1 MATQTPPLS
10 LRPRRAT
17 DHEPDAASADG
28 ADDRSRVAR
37 VAAALRGR
45 PELLALLVLAAV
57 LNLWNLGINGQ
68 ANDYYS
74 AAVKSMSTN
83 WHAFLYGSFDSA
95 GVQTVDK
102 PPLAL
107 WVQALSVRVFGF
119 SSWSYLVP
127 QALMGVATVGLTYDV
142 ARRVF
147 GRFAGSVAGLA
158 LVLTPIAVAI
168 SRHNNPD
175 ALLILCSV
183 AALWFLVRGLEDG
196 RVRWMALSGL
206 MIGLGFETKMAAA
219 LTIVPGIVAAWLW
232 IAPNGRMKA
241 VRELGI
247 FGAVAAVV
255 GLAWPVLMWLTPAGS
270 RPWISGT
277 NDNSIW
283 SLIFGYNGLGR
294 LFGQS
299 GGPGGGAGGGVARI
313 AGNGGGT
320 GGGGGMGAAPGG
332 GGGGGGGGMGG
343 VFGGDTGPFRLLNA
357 ALGGQAG
364 WLIGTALVAGLGL
377 LLLTRL
383 RRTDRRTGFLL
394 AMGGAFLVTA
404 VAFSRAQGIFHPYYV
419 SLLAPFVAALVGAGV
434 GTVATGRSARRSGG
448 ATGGAT
454 GGTATDHAVAASG
467 TAPVD
472 RPTTTGG
479 IATRVRTLFADAS
492 TTDRTA
498 VTTDADGRFERIV
511 LRAMGPALIAAG
523 VATELV
529 VIHNSATDMDWI
541 APVLIAGGIVASLA
555 LVVGHDGV
563 GRFGGRRVRSTVLAA
578 IVALLLTAPGTWAVQ
593 TLGHATSSTFPA
605 GGPASAGMGMGGPGG
620 GRGGMGGPGGGQ
632 RGGMPG
638 MGDPGGTSGTTNRG
652 TTAGRSAAT
661 GLPPGT
667 TATPTTS
674 GSTTSAATTGGRGG
688 FGGGGGMFGGDT
700 TELTAAVKY
709 AATQGGGTIA
719 VSSQSGAASAILTGA
734 SSSTVKVAGIGGF
747 SGSESAVTAEWLA
760 QQVENG
766 TIRWV
771 LASSTGQGGGM
782 GGVSGGRVGS
792 TQIMA
797 LVQKVGKKVASVDGL
812 YDLQGLASAI
822 RAAG

>member
-1 MATQTPPLS
+1 MATQTPPL
-10 LRPRRAT
+10 PWRRRSGDDHDPVAPGDDHEVAAPHAT
-17 DHEPDAASADG
+17 DDA
-28 ADDRSRVAR
+28 DRGRLAR
-37 VAAALRGR
+37 IALALRAR
-45 PELLALLVLAAV
+45 PELLALLVLAGV

-74 AAVKSMSTN
+74 AAVKSMSTS
-83 WHAFLYGSFDSA
+83 WHAFVYGSFDAA

-107 WVQALSVRVFGF
+107 WVQALSVRLFGF
-119 SSWSYLVP
+119 NTWSYLVP

-147 GRFAGSVAGLA
+147 GRVAGGVAGLA

-183 AALWFLVRGLEDG
+183 AALWFLVRALEDG
-196 RVRWMALSGL
+196 RTRWLALSGL

-219 LTIVPGIVAAWLW
+219 LTIVPGIVAAWMW
-232 IAPNGRMKA
+232 IAPQGRLKA
-241 VRELGI
+241 VRQLGV

-255 GLAWPVLMWLTPAGS
+255 GLAWPMLMWLTPAGS

-299 GGPGGGAGGGVARI
+299 GGPATAATGNAGG
-313 AGNGGGT
+313 
-320 GGGGGMGAAPGG
+320 M
-332 GGGGGGGGMGG
+332 GGGGGGMGG
-343 VFGGDTGPFRLLNA
+343 VFGGDAGPFRLLNA

-383 RRTDRRTGFLL
+383 RRTDARTGFLL

-404 VAFSRAQGIFHPYYV
+404 VAFSRAAGIFHPYYV
-419 SLLAPFVAALVGAGV
+419 SLLAPFVAAMVGAGI
-434 GTVATGRSARRSGG
+434 GTVATQGAGAVRIGRGRDRVAGTDITGSATAIAHASTGDAAPASRAAGRR
-448 ATGGAT
+448 T
-454 GGTATDHAVAASG
+454 AAS
-467 TAPVD
+467 D
-472 RPTTTGG
+472 
-479 IATRVRTLFADAS
+479 
-492 TTDRTA
+492 
-498 VTTDADGRFERIV
+498 RIV
-511 LRAMGPALIAAG
+511 LRAFGPALILAG

-529 VIHNSATDMDWI
+529 VLHDSATDMEWI
-541 APVLIAGGIVASLA
+541 APVLIVGGVLASLA
-555 LVVGHDGV
+555 LAV
-563 GRFGGRRVRSTVLAA
+563 GRGGARARNAVLAA
-578 IVALLLTAPGTWAVQ
+578 IVALLLTAPGAWAVQ

-605 GGPASAGMGMGGPGG
+605 GGPESSGMGMGGPGG
-620 GRGGMGGPGGGQ
+620 GRGMGGPGGQ
-632 RGGMPG
+632 RGGMRG
-638 MGDPGGTSGTTNRG
+638 AGGPGGTSSMGTPPAMPGATG
-652 TTAGRSAAT
+652 SPAGSSAAGGT
-661 GLPPGT
+661 SSGASASALPPGT
-667 TATPTTS
+667 TSSTGTS
-674 GSTTSAATTGGRGG
+674 SGTTGGATNGG
-688 FGGGGGMFGGDT
+688 PGGGMGGGGMFGGNS
-700 TELTAAVKY
+700 TELTAAVTY
-709 AATQGGGTIA
+709 AATQGGGTIG
-719 VSSQSGAASAILTGA
+719 VSSQSSAAASILSGTG
-734 SSSTVKVAGIGGF
+734 SSTVEVAGIGGF

-766 TIRWV
+766 NIRWV
-771 LASSTGQGGGM
+771 LASSTGQGGP
-782 GGVSGGRVGS
+782 GGGGASGGRVGA
-792 TQIMA
+792 TKIMA
-797 LVQKVGKKVASVDGL
+797 LVQEVGKQVPSVDGL